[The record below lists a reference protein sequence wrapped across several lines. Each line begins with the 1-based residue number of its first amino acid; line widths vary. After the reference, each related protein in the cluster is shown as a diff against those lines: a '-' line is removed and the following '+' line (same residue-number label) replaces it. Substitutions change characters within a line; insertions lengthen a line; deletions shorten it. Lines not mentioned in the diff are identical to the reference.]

1 MTTQIRLQIRHHDE
15 VEGSGADG
23 HLTAGADV
31 LLARRIGLHRG
42 DGHPE
47 KIAHASTAKMATNAI
62 TMAAM
67 SAALF
72 S

>member
-1 MTTQIRLQIRHHDE
+1 MSAQIRLEIGHHDE
-15 VEGSGADG
+15 MEGPRADR
-23 HLTAGADV
+23 HLTARAEV
-31 LLARRIGLHRG
+31 LLARGIGLDRG

-47 KIAHASTAKMATNAI
+47 KIAHASTAKIATNAI